1 MDGDEMDNQ
10 ASDDMMDD
18 RQGMGQGQD
27 IYGDEDEEQEFVELD
42 EEQLRALLL
51 QHQRIMN
58 GEDPGEAICDE
69 NGEPIQLTQEEYEAA
84 LEQLQDPDLMR

>member
-10 ASDDMMDD
+10 ASDDMIDD

-42 EEQLRALLL
+42 EE
-51 QHQRIMN
+51 
-58 GEDPGEAICDE
+58 
-69 NGEPIQLTQEEYEAA
+69 
-84 LEQLQDPDLMR
+84 